1 MDTGAGSSSRISIMS
16 SEEGGGGVGLE
27 ILGGVRRSVTLG
39 AAGDSSP
46 FEGEDASSIA

>member
-1 MDTGAGSSSRISIMS
+1 MS

-39 AAGDSSP
+39 AGDSSP